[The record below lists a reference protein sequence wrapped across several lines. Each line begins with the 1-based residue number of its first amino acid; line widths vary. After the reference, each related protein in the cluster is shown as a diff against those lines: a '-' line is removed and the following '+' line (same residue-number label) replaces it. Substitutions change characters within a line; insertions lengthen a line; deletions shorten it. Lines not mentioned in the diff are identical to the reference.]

1 MISHI
6 APYRPLYGFRH
17 LLTKRH
23 PFCIY
28 AAYND
33 LLCCLT
39 IFKTVYYRSASL
51 RQLPDPAKYLRLPE
65 RLPLKNLAS
74 EDYDIPPAV
83 YDAQRSPFC
92 FRTAV
97 FRSQRPPIFS

>member
-1 MISHI
+1 MVKKDDMISHI
-6 APYRPLYGFRH
+6 VPYRPLYGFRN

-51 RQLPDPAKYLRLPE
+51 R
-65 RLPLKNLAS
+65 
-74 EDYDIPPAV
+74 
-83 YDAQRSPFC
+83 
-92 FRTAV
+92 
-97 FRSQRPPIFS
+97 

>member
-39 IFKTVYYRSASL
+39 IFKTVYHSYKKILCGTSM
-51 RQLPDPAKYLRLPE
+51 
-65 RLPLKNLAS
+65 NH
-74 EDYDIPPAV
+74 
-83 YDAQRSPFC
+83 C
-92 FRTAV
+92 
-97 FRSQRPPIFS
+97 

>member
-39 IFKTVYYRSASL
+39 I
-51 RQLPDPAKYLRLPE
+51 
-65 RLPLKNLAS
+65 LK
-74 EDYDIPPAV
+74 
-83 YDAQRSPFC
+83 RFT
-92 FRTAV
+92 TATRRFYV
-97 FRSQRPPIFS
+97 VLL

>member
-6 APYRPLYGFRH
+6 VPYRPLYGFRN

-33 LLCCLT
+33 LLC
-39 IFKTVYYRSASL
+39 SAAL
-51 RQLPDPAKYLRLPE
+51 PFLKRFTTDQLVFVNCQIR
-65 RLPLKNLAS
+65 RNIC
-74 EDYDIPPAV
+74 DY
-83 YDAQRSPFC
+83 QS
-92 FRTAV
+92 V
-97 FRSQRPPIFS
+97 FF

>member
-1 MISHI
+1 MVKKDDMISPI

-39 IFKTVYYRSASL
+39 ILKRFTTA
-51 RQLPDPAKYLRLPE
+51 QLVFVNYQIR
-65 RLPLKNLAS
+65 RNIC
-74 EDYDIPPAV
+74 DY
-83 YDAQRSPFC
+83 QS
-92 FRTAV
+92 V
-97 FRSQRPPIFS
+97 FL